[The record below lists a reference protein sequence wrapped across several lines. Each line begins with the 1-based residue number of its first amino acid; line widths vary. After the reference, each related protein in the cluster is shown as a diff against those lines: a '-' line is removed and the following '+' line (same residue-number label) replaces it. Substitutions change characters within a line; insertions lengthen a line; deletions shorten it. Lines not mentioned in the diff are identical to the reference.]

1 MEERERVGGGR
12 GREGVGWGRGGGS
25 EEGGRWRKGEEGK
38 GGEKGRMTHREKRES
53 LILPSNF
60 ISKSE
65 LTKSNFTTQK

>member
-1 MEERERVGGGR
+1 MEEREREGGGR

-53 LILPSNF
+53 FIFPSNF

-65 LTKSNFTTQK
+65 LSKSNFTT